1 MSNENRNPT
10 IVDSLVGIGY
20 APFTESINGG
30 YTYENIVW
38 LPDLEGGGRS
48 FTASPQGDFKKV
60 VANGKTVIMFKKR
73 SGYDIKAT
81 LMSLID
87 DVKEA
92 WLGQKTTT
100 SGGFAEYAD
109 SKPAPRFALVA
120 AFSLYGST
128 KKKVETYFNC
138 AAEDPE
144 RSAKGDSD
152 DFDPD
157 YPEYTIHAY
166 PRKDMLVMTEEFVD
180 TLPTTI
186 AEPTFPSSKDEEKEE
201 DGET

>member
-20 APFTESINGG
+20 APFTESIDGG

-73 SGYDIKAT
+73 SGYDIKVT

-109 SKPAPRFALVA
+109 SKPTSTAPQRTPRGPQRVTATT
-120 AFSLYGST
+120 ST
-128 KKKVETYFNC
+128 PTI
-138 AAEDPE
+138 P
-144 RSAKGDSD
+144 STQS
-152 DFDPD
+152 
-157 YPEYTIHAY
+157 TLIHA
-166 PRKDMLVMTEEFVD
+166 RIDSL
-180 TLPTTI
+180 
-186 AEPTFPSSKDEEKEE
+186 
-201 DGET
+201 